1 MSHVVCCHIA
11 HKKGGKYDFEYAYA
25 QLKLYSHRFDKT
37 QGKTKKLKYFLAVV
51 IEALHYKLIQNQVK
65 WFFHTMTSLLSQQHE
80 FDQYQKMDQE
90 RKEFSNLSENAK
102 MTRVYN
108 QFANVLQ
115 NIAEMNG
122 EEADTID
129 PDDLMNLSRK
139 IAKRVNEKNQS
150 TRQDKDVMESFSSYY
165 DECINDQSE
174 EIKYI
179 YDVSYS
185 VLYADADAEF

>member
-1 MSHVVCCHIA
+1 
-11 HKKGGKYDFEYAYA
+11 
-25 QLKLYSHRFDKT
+25 
-37 QGKTKKLKYFLAVV
+37 
-51 IEALHYKLIQNQVK
+51 
-65 WFFHTMTSLLSQQHE
+65 
-80 FDQYQKMDQE
+80 
-90 RKEFSNLSENAK
+90 

>member
-1 MSHVVCCHIA
+1 VSHVVCCHIA

-90 RKEFSNLSENAK
+90 RKEFAELSENAK

-139 IAKRVNEKNQS
+139 IAKRVNENQY
-150 TRQDKDVMESFSSYY
+150 TGQDKVVMESFSSYY

>member
-1 MSHVVCCHIA
+1 M
-11 HKKGGKYDFEYAYA
+11 
-25 QLKLYSHRFDKT
+25 
-37 QGKTKKLKYFLAVV
+37 AVV

-129 PDDLMNLSRK
+129 PHDLMNLSRK
-139 IAKRVNEKNQS
+139 IAKRVNEKNQY
-150 TRQDKDVMESFSSYY
+150 TRQDKDVMESFSSYF

>member
-1 MSHVVCCHIA
+1 MAI
-11 HKKGGKYDFEYAYA
+11 
-25 QLKLYSHRFDKT
+25 
-37 QGKTKKLKYFLAVV
+37 V
-51 IEALHYKLIQNQVK
+51 IEALHYKQIQNQVR
-65 WFFHTMTSLLSQQHE
+65 WFFHTMTSLITQQHYE
-80 FDQYQKMDQE
+80 YQYQKMEQE
-90 RKEFSNLSENAK
+90 RNEFSNLSENAK

-122 EEADTID
+122 EEETDAFD

-139 IAKRVNEKNQS
+139 IAKRVNENQYTS
-150 TRQDKDVMESFSSYY
+150 QDKDVMENFSSYY
-165 DECINDQSE
+165 DESINDQSE

-185 VLYADADAEF
+185 VLYADAEF

>member
-1 MSHVVCCHIA
+1 
-11 HKKGGKYDFEYAYA
+11 
-25 QLKLYSHRFDKT
+25 LKLYSHRFDKT

-122 EEADTID
+122 EEETDAFD

-139 IAKRVNEKNQS
+139 IAKRVNEKNQY

-185 VLYADADAEF
+185 VLYADDAF

>member
-1 MSHVVCCHIA
+1 MLSYSTR
-11 HKKGGKYDFEYAYA
+11 KGGKYDFEYAYA
-25 QLKLYSHRFDKT
+25 QLKMYSHRFDKT

-80 FDQYQKMDQE
+80 FDQYQKIDQE

-115 NIAEMNG
+115 NIAEING
-122 EEADTID
+122 EETCTID
-129 PDDLMNLSRK
+129 PNVLMNLSRK
-139 IAKRVNEKNQS
+139 IAKRVNEKNQY

-185 VLYADADAEF
+185 VLYADDAF